1 MRRQISD
8 RMKERKRCFW
18 GEPVSEVIVHSLR
31 CRAVFLS
38 GFYQWTFQAL
48 SLKMHMVHLN
58 TVIIKCFEV
67 ICPITRQCFI
77 VEHKWWET
85 KHDSKEAIQLNK
97 GVLSFFT
104 GKQSE
109 SDVASVSVDL
119 GTILTWV
126 AWQMMFA
133 SQTLTHLINLIYWK
147 IRTYKPFQLLI
158 SSGNLAQGRE
168 KVSGCCACLLLENSK
183 NHFWHYNHLTSFNK
197 CGAMMSLRTGRVFI
211 FEETDVQIAPSC
223 SEIKCSPKWDK
234 LHPECPT
241 LE

>member
-1 MRRQISD
+1 M
-8 RMKERKRCFW
+8 
-18 GEPVSEVIVHSLR
+18 
-31 CRAVFLS
+31 
-38 GFYQWTFQAL
+38 
-48 SLKMHMVHLN
+48 
-58 TVIIKCFEV
+58 
-67 ICPITRQCFI
+67 
-77 VEHKWWET
+77 EHKWWET

-97 GVLSFFT
+97 GVLSFFA

-109 SDVASVSVDL
+109 SDVARVSVDL

-147 IRTYKPFQLLI
+147 IWTYKPFQLLI

-183 NHFWHYNHLTSFNK
+183 NHFWHYNHLTSLTNMGQW
-197 CGAMMSLRTGRVFI
+197 CLWELDVFLSCM

-234 LHPECPT
+234 RHPECPT